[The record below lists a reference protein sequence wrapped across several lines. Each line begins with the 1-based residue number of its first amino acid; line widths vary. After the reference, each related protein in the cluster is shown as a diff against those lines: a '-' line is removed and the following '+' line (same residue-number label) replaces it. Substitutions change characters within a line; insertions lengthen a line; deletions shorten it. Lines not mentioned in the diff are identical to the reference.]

1 MRITFLTQDDPLY
14 ILPFFQSFFA
24 RDLSDFEITGIFACR
39 SMGNRKRSTL
49 LRELTLLYGIP
60 GFIKLVGLQGWHRI
74 VASLRLGSVVG
85 RPHSLQEVAA
95 KYQVPYQK
103 IGNPNASLHY
113 EEIASHNPE
122 ILISVACPFIL
133 KRPMLELPTRAALN
147 IHHAPLPRY
156 KGMMPTF
163 WQMYHAERSVG
174 ITIHTMVDKLDEG
187 SILHQEFV
195 PVIQGES
202 MHNLIRRSKR
212 HGGRAMLNVL
222 RKIRQGRYA
231 GRHGALRAK
240 PATFTFPNAT
250 EIRAFRDRGLKAI

>member
-24 RDLSDFEITGIFACR
+24 QDLRGFEITGIFACR
-39 SMGNRKRSTL
+39 SMGSRKRSTL
-49 LRELTLLYGIP
+49 LRELASLYGIP
-60 GFIKLVGLQGWHRI
+60 GFIKLIGMQAWHRMAAG
-74 VASLRLGSVVG
+74 VRLGPVLGKS
-85 RPHSLQEVAA
+85 HSLQELAT
-95 KYQVPYQK
+95 KNQVQYKK
-103 IGNPNASLHY
+103 IASPNTPAHF
-113 EEIASHNPE
+113 EEIASHKPE

-133 KRPMLELPTRAALN
+133 KRPMLELPSSTALN

-163 WQMYHAERSVG
+163 WQMYHGERSVG

-187 SILHQEFV
+187 SILHQESV

-212 HGGRAMLNVL
+212 DGARAMLKVL
-222 RKIRQGRYA
+222 RKFAQGDMP
-231 GRHGALRAK
+231 
-240 PATFTFPNAT
+240 PAVEPSGETSYFTFPNAA
-250 EIRAFRDRGLKAI
+250 EIRTFRERGLKAI

>member
-24 RDLSDFEITGIFACR
+24 EDLRDFEITGIFACR

-49 LRELTLLYGIP
+49 LRELAFLYGIP
-60 GFIKLVGLQGWHRI
+60 GLIRLIGLQGWHRM
-74 VASLRLGSVVG
+74 AAGLRLGWVLG
-85 RPHSLQEVAA
+85 RSHSLQELATQ
-95 KYQVPYQK
+95 YRVPYQK
-103 IGNPNASLHY
+103 IGNPNAPSHLG
-113 EEIASHNPE
+113 EIASHSPE
-122 ILISVACPFIL
+122 MLISVACPFIL
-133 KRPMLELPTRAALN
+133 KRPMLELSSKAALN

-163 WQMYHAERSVG
+163 WQMYHGERSVG

-187 SILHQEFV
+187 SILHQESV

-212 HGGRAMLNVL
+212 DGGKAMLKVL
-222 RKIRQGRYA
+222 RKITQGDM
-231 GRHGALRAK
+231 
-240 PATFTFPNAT
+240 PAAVEPSGETSYFTFPNAT
-250 EIRAFRDRGLKAI
+250 EIRTFRERGLKAI